1 MAYMTLKSHLRDSLL
16 AAILFGLPVVAHGQ
30 ASSGPASSG
39 PAGIPVGPLVAY
51 PGIDVTVARDSN
63 LYSSNINRGAS
74 WVTTVSP
81 YVKLEGKTGPHSF
94 DLTAGLSQGYYHSSS
109 ADNYT
114 DYSLAGNA
122 NFVFSGR
129 AGLRLRGEHRYGHD
143 PRGSTDRPSGGNPDE
158 YTNTGLDGIFSYG
171 APGAQGRI
179 EIDAG
184 AFKREYKNN
193 RAFTVAS
200 DRETYVLGGQFF
212 WRIAPKTEFLVGA
225 RQRTTDYD
233 LSTSTL
239 DSTERNYFV
248 GAKWE
253 ATAATSGTVRF
264 GRLTKDFDSSTRRD
278 FSTNSSWDAAV
289 RWAPLTYSVFDFATS
304 KSSNE
309 SSGLGDFIVAKNHTV
324 TWTHA
329 WNSRLSTALNGGY
342 REDDYQGAGVNRTD
356 KTTTYGAKAT
366 YQWQR
371 WMRLGA
377 QYQRTDRK
385 SNANLFNY
393 DRDLILFSL
402 NATL

>member
-1 MAYMTLKSHLRDSLL
+1 MAYATLKSHLRETVLG
-16 AAILFGLPVVAHGQ
+16 AILLGLPALALGQ
-30 ASSGPASSG
+30 SSTG

-51 PGIDVTVARDSN
+51 PGIDATTSHDSN
-63 LYSSNINRGAS
+63 LYSSNANRRGS

-81 YVKLEGKTGPHSF
+81 YVRLEGKTGQHAF
-94 DLTAGLSQGYYHSSS
+94 DLTAGFSQGYYHSSR
-109 ADNYT
+109 DDDYT
-114 DYSLAGNA
+114 DYSLLGNA
-122 NFVFSGR
+122 SFVFSGR

-143 PRGSTDRPSGGNPDE
+143 PRGSTDRPSGGSPDE

-171 APGAQGRI
+171 AQGAQGRI

-193 RAFTVAS
+193 RVSTVAS

-212 WRIAPKTEFLVGA
+212 WRVAPKTEILVGA

-248 GAKWE
+248 GAKWD
-253 ATAATSGTVRF
+253 ATAATSGTVRY

-289 RWAPLTYSVFDFATS
+289 RWAPLTYSVFDFSTS
-304 KSSNE
+304 KSANE
-309 SSGLGDFIVAKNHTV
+309 SSGAGDFILAKNHTV

-342 REDDYQGAGVNRTD
+342 REDEYQGGVNRTD